1 MSVPQRIAITGA
13 SGLIG
18 TALVGHLKSEGH
30 TVQRFVRRPVV
41 APDEIQWDP
50 KTGYVDIE
58 ALRGVDAI
66 IHLAGV
72 GVGDKRWSKKYKSEI
87 LNSRLLGTTA
97 IAHAVNEVK
106 AQILNSRL
114 LGTEAIA
121 KAVAEV
127 KPQVFI
133 SASAIGWY
141 GESGNRAVVESD
153 RVGDDFLAAVCREWE
168 GAADL
173 VTDVRTVK
181 IRTGLVLDPTGGA
194 LGKMLPLF
202 RFGLGGKLG
211 NGKQWWSWITLHDV
225 IRAITFLLENK
236 VSGPVNLTSPNPVTN
251 QEFTSALARA
261 MHRPALFPAPAIALK
276 VALGGFSSEILGS
289 KKVAPQ
295 VLTDA
300 GFTWDYPHI
309 TNALTALIQE

>member
-1 MSVPQRIAITGA
+1 MRVPQRIAISGS

-30 TVQRFVRRPVV
+30 TVQRLVRRAPV
-41 APDEIQWDP
+41 AADEVQWDP
-50 KTGYVDIE
+50 QTGFVDLS
-58 ALRGVDAI
+58 ALAGVDAI

-72 GVGDKRWSKKYKSEI
+72 GVGDKRWTKRYKSEI
-87 LNSRLLGTTA
+87 LNSRLLGTT
-97 IAHAVNEVK
+97 
-106 AQILNSRL
+106 
-114 LGTEAIA
+114 TIA
-121 KAVAEV
+121 KAVAEL

-141 GESGNRAVVESD
+141 GESGNRAVVETD

-168 GAADL
+168 SAADL
-173 VTDVRTVK
+173 AADVRTVK

-202 RFGLGGKLG
+202 RLGFGGKLG
-211 NGKQWWSWITLHDV
+211 SGKQWWSWITLHDQ
-225 IRAITFLLENK
+225 IRAIVFTLENPI
-236 VSGPVNLTSPNPVTN
+236 SGPVNVTSPNPVTN

-261 MHRPALFPAPAIALK
+261 LHRPALFPAPAIALK
-276 VALGGFSSEILGS
+276 IALGGFSSEVLGS
-289 KKVAPQ
+289 KKVIPH
-295 VLTDA
+295 VLQEA

-309 TNALTALIQE
+309 TEALNQLVQD

>member
-18 TALVGHLKSEGH
+18 TALVGHLRSEGH

-41 APDEIQWDP
+41 ASDEIQWDP
-50 KTGYVDIE
+50 GTGDVDIE

-72 GVGDKRWSKKYKSEI
+72 GVGDKRWSKKYKAEI

-97 IAHAVNEVK
+97 IANAVN
-106 AQILNSRL
+106 
-114 LGTEAIA
+114 
-121 KAVAEV
+121 EV

-141 GESGNRAVVESD
+141 GESGNRSVIESD
-153 RVGDDFLAAVCREWE
+153 RAGDDFLAAVCREWE

-173 VTDVRTVK
+173 ATGTRVVK

-194 LGKMLPLF
+194 LGRMLPLF
-202 RFGLGGKLG
+202 RLGLGGKLG
-211 NGKQWWSWITLHDV
+211 NGKQWWSWITLHDQ
-225 IRAITFLLENK
+225 IRAITFLLENNIA
-236 VSGPVNLTSPNPVTN
+236 GPVNITSPNPVTN
-251 QEFTSALARA
+251 QEFTSALAQA

-276 VALGGFSSEILGS
+276 IALGGFSSEILGS
-289 KKVAPQ
+289 KKVMPHA
-295 VLTDA
+295 LTEA
-300 GFTWDYPHI
+300 GFNWDYPHI
-309 TNALTALIQE
+309 TSALTALIPE

>member
-18 TALVGHLKSEGH
+18 SALVGHLKSEGH
-30 TVQRFVRRPVV
+30 TVQRLVRRATV

-58 ALRGVDAI
+58 ALRGVDAV

-72 GVGDKRWSKKYKSEI
+72 GVGDKRWTKRYKSEI

-97 IAHAVNEVK
+97 IAN
-106 AQILNSRL
+106 
-114 LGTEAIA
+114 
-121 KAVAEV
+121 AVAEV

-141 GESGNRAVVESD
+141 GDSGNRAVVESD
-153 RVGDDFLAAVCREWE
+153 SVGNDFLAAVCREWE

-173 VTDVRTVK
+173 AGDVRTVK
-181 IRTGLVLDPTGGA
+181 LRTGLVLDPTGGA
-194 LGKMLPLF
+194 LGRMLPLF

-211 NGKQWWSWITLHDV
+211 SGKQWWSWITLHDV
-225 IRAITFLLENK
+225 VRAIIFALEHPIAD
-236 VSGPVNLTSPNPVTN
+236 PVNLTTPNPVTN
-251 QEFTSALARA
+251 QEFTAALARA
-261 MHRPALFPAPAIALK
+261 MNRPALFPAPAIALK
-276 VALGGFSSEILGS
+276 IALGGFASEVLGS
-289 KKVAPQ
+289 KKVMPNA
-295 VLTDA
+295 LSDA
-300 GFTWDYPHI
+300 GFVWDYPHI
-309 TNALTALIQE
+309 TNALTALIDQ

>member
-18 TALVGHLKSEGH
+18 TALVGYLKSEGH

-106 AQILNSRL
+106 
-114 LGTEAIA
+114 
-121 KAVAEV
+121 
-127 KPQVFI
+127 PQVFI

-141 GESGNRAVVESD
+141 GESGNRSVVESD

-202 RFGLGGKLG
+202 RLGLGGKLG

-276 VALGGFSSEILGS
+276 IALGGFSSEILGS
-289 KKVAPQ
+289 KKVIPQ
-295 VLTDA
+295 ALADA

-309 TNALTALIQE
+309 TNALTALVQE

>member
-1 MSVPQRIAITGA
+1 MSLPQRIAITGA

-58 ALRGVDAI
+58 ALRGVDAV

-72 GVGDKRWSKKYKSEI
+72 GVGDKRWSKKYKAEI

-97 IAHAVNEVK
+97 IARAV
-106 AQILNSRL
+106 S
-114 LGTEAIA
+114 
-121 KAVAEV
+121 EV

-168 GAADL
+168 AAADL
-173 VTDVRTVK
+173 AQGVRTVK

-202 RFGLGGKLG
+202 RLGLGGKLG

-225 IRAITFLLENK
+225 IRAISFLLEK
-236 VSGPVNLTSPNPVTN
+236 KIEGPVNLTSPNPVTN

-261 MHRPALFPAPAIALK
+261 MHRPALFPAPAIGLK
-276 VALGGFSSEILGS
+276 IALGGFSSEILGS
-289 KKVAPQ
+289 KKVMPQ
-295 VLTDA
+295 ELTNA

-309 TNALTALIQE
+309 TNALIALIEE

>member
-18 TALVGHLKSEGH
+18 TALVGQLKSEGH

-58 ALRGVDAI
+58 ALRGVDAV

-106 AQILNSRL
+106 
-114 LGTEAIA
+114 
-121 KAVAEV
+121 
-127 KPQVFI
+127 PQVFI

-141 GESGNRAVVESD
+141 GESGNRSVIESD

-202 RFGLGGKLG
+202 RLGLGGKLG

-225 IRAITFLLENK
+225 IRAISFLLESK

-276 VALGGFSSEILGS
+276 IALGGFSSEILGS
-289 KKVAPQ
+289 KKVMPQ
-295 VLTDA
+295 ALTDA

-309 TNALTALIQE
+309 TNALTALVQE